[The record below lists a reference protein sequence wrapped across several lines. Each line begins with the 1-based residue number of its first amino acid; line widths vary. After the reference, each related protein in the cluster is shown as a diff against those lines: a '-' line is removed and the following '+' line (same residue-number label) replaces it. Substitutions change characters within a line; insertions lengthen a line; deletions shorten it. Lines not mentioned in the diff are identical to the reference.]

1 MTLTM
6 SIITFH
12 PSNRKID
19 VPVGSELLDAIRKAE
34 IEIDSPCGGKGTCC
48 KCIVRILAGEV
59 DSDSLGLLPKS
70 AIDNGY
76 LLACRTKVKDTPLTI
91 EIPERDEI
99 KGGKFVEMADDTF
112 LVNQEFLP
120 EDVRLNPLT
129 KKFKINVPEAQLED
143 GLADIDRLKRTIQKE
158 IGEKEI
164 IYPMSIIRNI
174 ADTLRA
180 ENGNVTITAVEE
192 QDRINVV
199 GVEIGDRTDR
209 HHGIAID
216 IGTTTVAVQL
226 IDLASASIISTHTD
240 YNNQITCGLDVI
252 SRINYARKPER
263 LEELRNRVLKTINN
277 LIKQSVRNLSIK
289 PEEICS
295 AAISGNTTMIHL
307 LLGLKPEYIRLEPYT
322 PTLLETPN
330 LKAGEIGIEINPEAW
345 VQISPAVGSYVGGD
359 ITAGLLCTDIA
370 NDSEAVNLFMD
381 IGTNGELVVGNQ
393 DFLLACACSAGPAFE
408 GGGIKCGMRAAFG
421 AIEGVEVDRETGK
434 ASYWTIGN
442 AKPKGICGSGIIS
455 LLANLFLT
463 GWSDA
468 AGKLNRVRSSPFI
481 QFEGRHAKYII
492 APAEESSTGE
502 LICIS
507 EIEIENIIRAKAA
520 IYSACSLML
529 KQVGLNFH
537 DLANIYIAG
546 GFGRFID
553 LEKAIVIGMLPDL
566 PQEKFK
572 YIGNASLMGSYLILI
587 SQEFRQRQL
596 ELAKRMTYME
606 LSTDPSYMEQFTGA
620 LFLPH
625 TDERLFPNIR
635 LAVNDKA
642 KKWKDAKA
650 S

>member
-1 MTLTM
+1 MPVV
-6 SIITFH
+6 TFY
-12 PSNRKID
+12 PSEKTIE
-19 VPVGSELLDAIRKAE
+19 VQSGTELFEAARKAE
-34 IEIDSPCGGKGTCC
+34 VEIESPCGGKGTCC
-48 KCIVRILAGEV
+48 KCIVRIIAGEV
-59 DSDSLGLLPKS
+59 ESDSLGLLPKS

-91 EIPERDEI
+91 EIPEREEI
-99 KGGKFVEMADDTF
+99 KGGKFVEASDDAF
-112 LVNQEFLP
+112 LIHQEFLP
-120 EDVRLNPLT
+120 KNIKLNPLT
-129 KKFKINVPEAQLED
+129 KKWNVKVPGPQLED
-143 GLADIDRLKRTIQKE
+143 GLSDIDRLTRTILKE
-158 IGEKEI
+158 IGKQEI
-164 IYPMSIIRNI
+164 IYPLSIVRNI

-180 ENGNVTITAVEE
+180 ENGNVTITAIQEK
-192 QDRINVV
+192 DRINVV
-199 GVEIGDRTDR
+199 GIEIGNHTANN
-209 HHGIAID
+209 HAVAID

-226 IDLASASIISTHTD
+226 IELSTAKIISTQTD
-240 YNNQITCGLDVI
+240 YNNQLTCGLDVI

-277 LIKQSVRNLSIK
+277 LIKQAVRNQSFK
-289 PEEICS
+289 PEQICS

-307 LLGLKPEYIRLEPYT
+307 LLGLIPEYIRLKPYT
-322 PTLLETPN
+322 PTLLEVPN
-330 LKAGEIGIEINPEAW
+330 FTAGQVGIEINPDAY

-370 NDSEAVNLFMD
+370 NNSEEVNLFLD
-381 IGTNGELVVGNQ
+381 IGTNGELVVGNR

-421 AIEGVEVDRETGK
+421 AIEGVEVDRNTGK
-434 ASYWTIGN
+434 AAYWTIGN
-442 AKPKGICGSGIIS
+442 VKPKGICGSGIIS

-463 GWSDA
+463 GWIDA
-468 AGKLNRVRSSPFI
+468 AGKLNRERNSPYI
-481 QFEGRHAKYII
+481 QFEGRHAKYMI

-502 LICIS
+502 PISLS

-529 KQVGLNFH
+529 KQVGLNFD

-553 LEKAIVIGMLPDL
+553 LEKAIVIGLLPDL
-566 PQEKFK
+566 PLEKYK
-572 YIGNASLMGSYLILI
+572 YIGNASLMGSYLVLI

-606 LSTDPSYMEQFTGA
+606 LSTDPSYMEQYTGA

-625 TDERLFPNIR
+625 TDDSRFPSVR
-635 LAVNDKA
+635 RRYSK
-642 KKWKDAKA
+642 
-650 S
+650 SET

>member
-1 MTLTM
+1 MPQ
-6 SIITFH
+6 IIFK
-12 PSNRKID
+12 PSQKTID
-19 VPVGSELLDAIRKAE
+19 VPPGSELLDAARKADL
-34 IEIDSPCGGKGTCC
+34 EIDSPCGGKGTCC
-48 KCIVRILAGEV
+48 KCIVRIVAGEV
-59 DSDSLGLLPKS
+59 DSNSLGLLPKRT
-70 AIDNGY
+70 IDDGY

-91 EIPERDEI
+91 EIPEREEI
-99 KGGKFVEMADDTF
+99 TGGKFVEAFDDAF
-112 LVNQEFLP
+112 LVHQEFLP
-120 EDVRLNPLT
+120 ANIKLNPLT
-129 KKFKINVPEAQLED
+129 KKWKIKVPEPQLED
-143 GLADIDRLKRTIQKE
+143 GLSDIDRLTRAIQKE

-164 IYPMSIIRNI
+164 IYPLSIIRNV
-174 ADTLRA
+174 ADILRA
-180 ENGNVTITAVEE
+180 DNGNVTITAIDEK
-192 QDRINVV
+192 DRFNVAAI
-199 GVEIGDRTDR
+199 ESGDHTAN
-209 HHGIAID
+209 HLGIAVD

-226 IDLASASIISTHTD
+226 TDLCSAKIISTHTD
-240 YNNQITCGLDVI
+240 YNNQLLCGLDVI

-263 LEELRNRVLKTINN
+263 FEELRNRVLKTINN
-277 LIKQSVRNLSIK
+277 LIKQSVKNHSIK

-359 ITAGLLCTDIA
+359 IAAGLLCTDIA
-370 NDSEAVNLFMD
+370 NGSEAVNLFMD

-393 DFLLACACSAGPAFE
+393 DFLIACACSAGPAFE

-442 AKPKGICGSGIIS
+442 VKPKGICGSGIIS

-463 GWSDA
+463 GWIDA
-468 AGKLNRVRSSPFI
+468 AGKLNRERNSPNI
-481 QFEGRHAKYII
+481 QFEGRHARYII
-492 APAEESSTGE
+492 VPAEESSTGGS
-502 LICIS
+502 ITIS
-507 EIEIENIIRAKAA
+507 EIDIENIIRAKAA

-529 KQVGLNFH
+529 KQVGLNFGN
-537 DLANIYIAG
+537 LANIYIAG

-553 LEKAIVIGMLPDL
+553 LQKAIIIGMLPDL
-566 PQEKFK
+566 PLEKFK

-587 SQEFRQRQL
+587 SQEFRQSQL

-625 TDERLFPNIR
+625 TNEELFPNIC

-642 KKWKDAKA
+642 KK
-650 S
+650 